1 MTRNNPPIRQT
12 HTQLGPWDV
21 SDEWTTV
28 TGTIPAWTS
37 PQIYKWLFFDTVA
50 GTADFAVDNVVFD
63 IMPRVMPYA
72 PPLMD
77 FMDGISTGVAIDFN
91 ETVGYD
97 AELVTRH
104 FDSISAENHMK
115 PEAFF
120 HIADIYGIAP
130 GGQSPHFPHPGGL
143 RPDAYRHT
151 WDFSRIEGPGV
162 VTERGIEW
170 ENGFR
175 LHPQLIAL
183 MDFAQ
188 EHDLG
193 MFGHVL
199 AWHSQVPAF
208 FFQVDPANPD
218 PALRSNALMVA
229 TNGAVNSRIGTRDNA
244 RQIMLE
250 RMENHFY
257 NVSRAI
263 TTHWGLYGSDTNP
276 FTSWEVVNEVVA
288 GNAGAGGAHNLAAST
303 GPAAQHHPVYGSPTL
318 RRPDGGEWE
327 GTVHMRQT
335 HFSRTIG
342 GDWTHWALYFA
353 NNFKNGQFHV
363 NPEWTAENPSMP
375 GAESR
380 SQAREAGREG
390 GRILLWNNDYNTEL
404 VGPKLDVLIALSE
417 HHVRSGMPLDGKAHQ
432 FHVNINEPPHD
443 QWRALNLTR
452 DMNARLAAD
461 GYWTLRTAIT
471 EWDVT
476 GFGLSQGADLEAR
489 LDAQGWY
496 HYQAFNYFRR
506 WNAENPGYLQYITIW
521 GLQDQRSWVGPPP
534 GAGLPTLFDG
544 NREAKP
550 AFWGA
555 AGNPGALPEN
565 ADSGWHRLSR
575 QVQQNH
581 VFGGAPLPGEAE
593 FGSADWGSAGA
604 LGLGMAGDVVLRHA
618 VTAPALAGYLVAFA
632 TLSDDV
638 ATLEIEYQFSASDL
652 ITVARDGAV
661 TGNATAQVREGADGW
676 YAIVH
681 VPHTRTGAA
690 ATPDLDITARSAGG
704 SLVGELGA
712 AHRMQLTF
720 QAAFRTGYLLQTL
733 VAPELGN
740 PEVRDAAWD
749 DAYWME
755 TGTRQQGAAPA
766 GTGARA
772 EFAVLWGQG
781 MQDAVDGGGAVA
793 SDTLFVRAEV
803 TDPEII
809 VSAADAHN
817 RDSVEVF
824 LDLGNAKNGSYRAF
838 EDVQFRFEATPTS
851 WVRGQ
856 APSTVF
862 AENEAP
868 PVTFTHGGGDGNR
881 QRARLHQLHVWHT
894 DDGYVVEAE
903 IGLWY
908 FNDHPT
914 VDNRHSFAGAF
925 HGFDLQVN
933 DAMSPQN
940 TRQAVWVWSN
950 PNTTGWNTT
959 INWGVLQQVG
969 LPDVEQPA
977 PAPEPE
983 VELVSV
989 EASAS
994 VERLSGPQNAL
1005 TVTVVETFS
1014 DCSVV
1019 EHSRT
1024 FLIANN
1030 SDVTVNVGGHDV
1042 FVSTRGNTQIRALT
1056 LL

>member
-1 MTRNNPPIRQT
+1 MIEVRAYARRGAGTGAAASAGFFLNRGPGITPDWPPAPSANGLRPLTDDWTEFVQQITVDANTAGGRVFFGASGGAGTTAIDVRDITVSRLVPYGEPCVAPVPCPYPGLGHLAIDDAQCVTPDPADSIVFHFDGEDGLGDWLPRVGPDPRDPRHGSLVPPILWEPAGFPAQDIPTLSLVEGNGGGHALAVTGRNAAIRGAQVDLFGAIVPGTSVQFRADVRLLEEGATGQVRLGREHAFGNPPIRQT
-12 HTQLGPWDV
+12 HTQLGQWDV

-555 AGNPGALPEN
+555 AGNPGALPE
-565 ADSGWHRLSR
+565 
-575 QVQQNH
+575 
-581 VFGGAPLPGEAE
+581 PG
-593 FGSADWGSAGA
+593 S
-604 LGLGMAGDVVLRHA
+604 
-618 VTAPALAGYLVAFA
+618 T
-632 TLSDDV
+632 
-638 ATLEIEYQFSASDL
+638 
-652 ITVARDGAV
+652 
-661 TGNATAQVREGADGW
+661 
-676 YAIVH
+676 
-681 VPHTRTGAA
+681 
-690 ATPDLDITARSAGG
+690 
-704 SLVGELGA
+704 
-712 AHRMQLTF
+712 
-720 QAAFRTGYLLQTL
+720 
-733 VAPELGN
+733 
-740 PEVRDAAWD
+740 
-749 DAYWME
+749 
-755 TGTRQQGAAPA
+755 
-766 GTGARA
+766 
-772 EFAVLWGQG
+772 
-781 MQDAVDGGGAVA
+781 VDG
-793 SDTLFVRAEV
+793 S
-803 TDPEII
+803 
-809 VSAADAHN
+809 
-817 RDSVEVF
+817 
-824 LDLGNAKNGSYRAF
+824 
-838 EDVQFRFEATPTS
+838 
-851 WVRGQ
+851 
-856 APSTVF
+856 
-862 AENEAP
+862 
-868 PVTFTHGGGDGNR
+868 
-881 QRARLHQLHVWHT
+881 
-894 DDGYVVEAE
+894 
-903 IGLWY
+903 
-908 FNDHPT
+908 
-914 VDNRHSFAGAF
+914 
-925 HGFDLQVN
+925 
-933 DAMSPQN
+933 
-940 TRQAVWVWSN
+940 
-950 PNTTGWNTT
+950 
-959 INWGVLQQVG
+959 
-969 LPDVEQPA
+969 
-977 PAPEPE
+977 
-983 VELVSV
+983 
-989 EASAS
+989 
-994 VERLSGPQNAL
+994 
-1005 TVTVVETFS
+1005 
-1014 DCSVV
+1014 
-1019 EHSRT
+1019 
-1024 FLIANN
+1024 
-1030 SDVTVNVGGHDV
+1030 
-1042 FVSTRGNTQIRALT
+1042 
-1056 LL
+1056 